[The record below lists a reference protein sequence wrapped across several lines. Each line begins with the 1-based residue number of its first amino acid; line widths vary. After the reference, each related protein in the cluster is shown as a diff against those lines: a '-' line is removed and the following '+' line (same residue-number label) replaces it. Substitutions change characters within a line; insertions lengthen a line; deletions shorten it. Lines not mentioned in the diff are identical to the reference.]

1 MKTIISITLSLICLN
16 LVAWGPTGHR
26 VVGEVAESHLSKKA
40 LKKVTLILEGESLA
54 ICSNWMDYIKS
65 DSSFDSLSAWHY
77 VTIPSMDKYHNEGEL
92 KGDVIQ
98 AIDRF
103 TMELKTKK
111 FSVDEKFAL
120 RSLVHLIGDIHQPLH
135 VGNGLDRGGN
145 SVKVKWFGR
154 SSNLHRVWDSEMIDG
169 QKLSYTEYA
178 AWINTAKKD
187 QVSKWQ
193 SAGVLVWAEE
203 SLNYRESIYDIP
215 ENGKLGY
222 RYSYDHIAQ
231 VNFRL
236 LQAGVRLAGVLNE
249 IYG

>member
-1 MKTIISITLSLICLN
+1 MKTFLTISVTLFCMN
-16 LVAWGPTGHR
+16 LMAWGPTGHR
-26 VVGEVAESHLSKKA
+26 VVGQIAEMHLNKKA
-40 LKKVTLILEGESLA
+40 LKKVKLVLEDESLA
-54 ICSNWMDYIKS
+54 ICGNWMDYIKS
-65 DSSFDSLSAWHY
+65 DSSYDSLSAWHY
-77 VTIPSMDKYHNEGEL
+77 VTIPSMEKYHNEGEL

-103 TMELKTKK
+103 ILELETKNY
-111 FSVDEKFAL
+111 SVDEKFAL
-120 RSLVHLIGDIHQPLH
+120 KCLVHLIADIHQPLH
-135 VGNGLDRGGN
+135 VGNGEDRGGN

-187 QVSKWQ
+187 QIAKWQ
-193 SAGVLVWAEE
+193 TQGVMVWAEE
-203 SLNYRESIYDIP
+203 SVSYRESIYDIP

-222 RYSYDHIAQ
+222 QYNYKHIDE
-231 VNFRL
+231 VNQRL
-236 LQAGVRLAGVLNE
+236 LQAGIRLAGVLNE